1 MGPSYRF
8 RTSKWDLELHTWTQN
23 SRFVLKTS
31 NLNSELN
38 SRIGFQISELDSE
51 LQIWIQKLR
60 FGFRTEDLD
69 SELQTLKF
77 GNEY

>member
-1 MGPSYRF
+1 MGF
-8 RTSKWDLELHTWTQN
+8 RTPPLGSEFQICIQNFKFKFRIELQIWIQN
-23 SRFVLKTS
+23 SRF
-31 NLNSELN
+31 
-38 SRIGFQISELDSE
+38 GFKISELDSE